1 MPTHVAEAASRLFRA
16 YNRYCTQPDPDALF
30 NTLNAMHSLNDRL
43 KKAIHEDFHKFE
55 QFLALKALRNLTH
68 HAEEVRAN
76 VRLLLMPGLSD
87 LQVLC
92 LVRRDQVEHA
102 IAGVDKKWREVTRS
116 ACERVFH
123 WYGPAVNIN
132 PCLFN
137 FMVHAHEMLQAARM
151 MPDDDASEAFRE
163 SYQFEVESGR
173 SHFVDG
179 RVSARAADIGSI
191 LSAVVEQLPA
201 P

>member
-1 MPTHVAEAASRLFRA
+1 MNKHVAEAGSRLFRA
-16 YNRYCTQPDPDALF
+16 YSRYCTQPDPDALF

-43 KKAIHEDFHKFE
+43 KKAISDDFHKFE

-76 VRLLLMPGLSD
+76 VRLVPMPGLSD

-92 LVRRDQVEHA
+92 IVRRDQVERA
-102 IAGVDKKWREVTRS
+102 IASVDKKWREATRA
-116 ACERVFH
+116 ACESVFH

-137 FMVHAHEMLQAARM
+137 FMVHAYEMLEKARL
-151 MPDDDASEAFRE
+151 MPEDNSAEAFRE
-163 SYQFEVESGR
+163 SYQFETDNGR

-179 RVSARAADIGSI
+179 RISAGAADIASV
-191 LSAVVEQLPA
+191 LSAVAEQLPA